1 MMRRI
6 PLFIS
11 ILFIVF
17 GCKRDPKPIYHF
29 DYFGMTEG
37 RYVIYDVLDVVH
49 DDDALI
55 HHDTAKYQLKT
66 VWGELYTDN
75 EGREGKLFRRYIR
88 SQAAD
93 PWVLQD
99 VWYGLIDGIR
109 GELIEE
115 NQRRVKLV
123 FSPTIE
129 KEWDANA
136 YNTDAAIDCYYSE
149 IHQPYSISGSSFDST
164 VIVEQD
170 DFGSAIDT
178 SRKFEVWAK
187 DVGLIYRHDRYTFY
201 GFAQTEVQYGREIYY
216 TYLSSGYE

>member
-1 MMRRI
+1 MRSFT
-6 PLFIS
+6 LFLTI
-11 ILFIVF
+11 ILI
-17 GCKRDPKPIYHF
+17 GSACKRDPKPVFHF

-37 RYVIYDVLDVVH
+37 RYVVYDVVDIVH

-55 HHDTAKYQLKT
+55 HHDTTRYQLKT

-75 EGREGKLFRRYIR
+75 EGREGKLFRRYVR
-88 SQAAD
+88 SQSTD

-136 YNTDAAIDCYYSE
+136 YNPDTKLECYYAD
-149 IHQPYSISGSSFDST
+149 IHEPYSISGSSFDST
-164 VIVEQD
+164 VTVEQD
-170 DFGSAIDT
+170 EFESAIDT
-178 SRKFEVWAK
+178 SRKYEVWAK
-187 DVGLIYRHDRYTFY
+187 DIGLVYRHDRYVFY
-201 GFAQTEVQYGREIYY
+201 GFAQPEVQNGHEIFYR
-216 TYLSSGYE
+216 YLSSGYE